1 MNFKLIH
8 LKICFIFQ
16 KIQSP
21 YSASRQVNNPAG
33 QGPKLSVSFS
43 GQISAWTRVCQ
54 DCNIY
59 SGIPEFRSFGQKGKF
74 STFGFRFRPPKVKA
88 EYGRNSRKALDF
100 FFPSVFQDGLV
111 FLIHFWQLIFA
122 STLTL
127 KQYMCYF
134 SSI

>member
-1 MNFKLIH
+1 MTTKKVQIEPNLNTFPDFSMDWSILFLSLH
-8 LKICFIFQ
+8 
-16 KIQSP
+16 
-21 YSASRQVNNPAG
+21 
-33 QGPKLSVSFS
+33 SVSYYY
-43 GQISAWTRVCQ
+43 AVLP
-54 DCNIY
+54 

-122 STLTL
+122 STLTFEIVH
-127 KQYMCYF
+127 Y
-134 SSI
+134 